1 MAQKG
6 GSGFLLPLDAECG
19 ETCILTLPVSEDEDD
34 SMEEMD
40 FTICEGE

>member
-1 MAQKG
+1 MAQKTS
-6 GSGFLLPLDAECG
+6 SGFLLPLDAECR
-19 ETCILTLPVSEDEDD
+19 ETCILTLPVSEDEND